1 MDGAKSKFL
10 KRKVKGFL
18 EAKSLTIKYPG
29 SKFNSLNDLNFKI
42 YPGELIAMLQPVGC
56 GKTTLAKSLGRTI
69 EIPDG
74 QLFLDEID
82 IKNIKLNDLRK
93 NIAIVPQEAFLFT
106 STISENLRFGE
117 PKASNGLIKESAKKA
132 GLIDDINA
140 FPQKFKT
147 VVGERG
153 ITLSG
158 GQRQRTALGRALLVN
173 SPIVVLDDALASVDN
188 KTASKIIDEMR
199 ARSDKTII
207 MISHQLSVAATCD
220 RVLVMDKGEI
230 VQEGNHNDLVKEK
243 GLYKQLWERELATK
257 IVKS

>member
-1 MDGAKSKFL
+1 LSKFL
-10 KRKVKGFL
+10 KKKVEGLL
-18 EAKSLTIKYPG
+18 EAKNLTIKYPG
-29 SKFNSLNDLNFKI
+29 SKFNSLNGLNFKI
-42 YPGELIAMLQPVGC
+42 NPGELIAIVGPVGC

-69 EIPDG
+69 EIPDN
-74 QLFLDEID
+74 QLFLDEKD
-82 IKNIKLNDLRK
+82 LKTIKLGDLRK

-117 PKASNGLIKESAKKA
+117 PKASKGLVKESAKKA
-132 GLIDDINA
+132 GLIDDINN
-140 FPQKFKT
+140 FPKKFKT
-147 VVGERG
+147 IVGERG

-158 GQRQRTALGRALLVN
+158 GQRQRTALGRALLIN

-188 KTASKIIDEMR
+188 KTASRIIDEMR
-199 ARSDKTII
+199 ERSNKTIL

-230 VQEGNHNDLVKEK
+230 VQEGNHKDLVKEK